1 MARGRPTGEGRVRRP
16 FAGALYDSRQPA
28 RAGASMLPRPASLA
42 LRLLLCALACGACA
56 TLGRRSEPPP
66 PPVPPGTALTP
77 EAAPSDD
84 EPLPVTPVAEPIVVA
99 AWAEPKE
106 LPAGGG
112 QAQILVRIQKRGG
125 ARFPGVEVRL
135 RTSEG
140 SLYSA
145 GRVLVTDASGMTR
158 DRLTTKTTATVTL
171 NAGGTRY
178 RFRVPVTEK
187 P

>member
-1 MARGRPTGEGRVRRP
+1 
-16 FAGALYDSRQPA
+16 
-28 RAGASMLPRPASLA
+28 MLRSQSPLA
-42 LRLLLCALACGACA
+42 RLLLATLLCGGCA
-56 TLGRRSEPPP
+56 TFGHKEKAPPP
-66 PPVPPGTALTP
+66 PPPAGTALTP
-77 EAAPSDD
+77 EAGSGDE

-112 QAQILVRIQKRGG
+112 QAQILVRIQRLGG
-125 ARFPGVEVRL
+125 KRFPGVEVRL
-135 RTSEG
+135 RSSGGT
-140 SLYSA
+140 LYSA

-158 DRLTTKTTATVTL
+158 DRLTARKTVTITL

-178 RFRVPVTEK
+178 RFQVPVAESA

>member
-1 MARGRPTGEGRVRRP
+1 MLRR
-16 FAGALYDSRQPA
+16 Q
-28 RAGASMLPRPASLA
+28 ASLA
-42 LRLLLCALACGACA
+42 SRLLLATLVSGACA
-56 TLGRRSEPPP
+56 SLGLRQEPPP
-66 PPVPPGTALTP
+66 PPPQAPGTALTP
-77 EAAPSDD
+77 EPAGED

-112 QAQILVRIQKRGG
+112 QAQVLVRIQKRGG

-135 RTSEG
+135 RSSGG
-140 SLYSA
+140 SLFSA

-158 DRLTTKTTATVTL
+158 DRLTTKKPVTITL

-178 RFRVPVTEK
+178 RFQVPVAE
-187 P
+187 PAP